1 MGAVRKPSTPAG
13 EEEQLT
19 ARVHHRVGGP
29 ARLSKFADA
38 ALVREAVLR
47 SLADEQPTTGDRD
60 RVARGELTPLER
72 RVVRTVTNR
81 GAAVRSRER
90 TRREV
95 ESLRAAL
102 ADRDRR
108 IAYLTQEVATARAAL
123 NAMVPHDPAGAK
135 IDAFPPRYPN
145 SSEQLPVASDGFPGQ
160 SFMASLDHAAFSA
173 IGDSAK
179 GGPSKGPLE
188 Q

>member
-1 MGAVRKPSTPAG
+1 MGAIRKPSTPTR

-29 ARLSKFADA
+29 AKLAKFTDA

-47 SLADEQPTTGDRD
+47 ALTDEQPTTGDRD
-60 RVARGELTPLER
+60 RISRGELTSIER

-90 TRREV
+90 TRQEV

-102 ADRDRR
+102 AERDER
-108 IAYLTQEVATARAAL
+108 IAYLTQEIAAARAAVVG
-123 NAMVPHDPAGAK
+123 MIPQDPAGAQ
-135 IDAFPPRYPN
+135 IDAFPPRLDKSDEGMPIT
-145 SSEQLPVASDGFPGQ
+145 SDGFPGQ
-160 SFMASLDHAAFSA
+160 SFLAPSLDRAAFSA
-173 IGDSAK
+173 IVDS
-179 GGPSKGPLE
+179 L
-188 Q
+188 